1 MDYMKEVI
9 FSEKAPQPIG
19 PYSQAIK
26 TGNFIFLSGQLGI
39 DSAGNLKQGIQ
50 EQTHQIFSNI
60 SAILAQV
67 NSSIDSII
75 KTTIYLININDFA
88 QVNEIYQSYFQ
99 QPYPARTTIEV
110 SSLPKSALVEID
122 AIAFIK

>member
-1 MDYMKEVI
+1 MKEVI

>member
-1 MDYMKEVI
+1 MKEII
-9 FSEKAPQPIG
+9 FSEKAPKPIG

-26 TGNFIFLSGQLGI
+26 IGNFIFLSGQLGI
-39 DSAGNLKQGIQ
+39 DSSGNLKQDIQ

-60 SAILAQV
+60 NAILAQA
-67 NSSIDSII
+67 NLSLNSII
-75 KTTIYLININDFA
+75 KTTIYLINMSDFA
-88 QVNEIYQSYFQ
+88 QVNEIYQSYFE

-110 SSLPKSALVEID
+110 SNLPKSALVEID